1 MTLTLL
7 VVTLGMVP
15 SWLERLHSTSLSR
28 FPFQMSWI
36 TEKDVLVSSEIHID
50 NDFMQT
56 LLKRIDELELELA
69 THKRQVDSLQLQADE
84 LTKRGHFE
92 KDLIETQT
100 ADIIEAFALLETK
113 VKSQKG
119 QLLIKQKIYQV
130 RRQLVMFFVALAFHL
145 PVLDGFNQHFLGTLH
160 FPLSSAID

>member
-1 MTLTLL
+1 
-7 VVTLGMVP
+7 
-15 SWLERLHSTSLSR
+15 
-28 FPFQMSWI
+28 MSWI

-130 RRQLVMFFVALAFHL
+130 RRQLLMFFCSTSLPLASTSIFKPL
-145 PVLDGFNQHFLGTLH
+145 FIFL
-160 FPLSSAID
+160 